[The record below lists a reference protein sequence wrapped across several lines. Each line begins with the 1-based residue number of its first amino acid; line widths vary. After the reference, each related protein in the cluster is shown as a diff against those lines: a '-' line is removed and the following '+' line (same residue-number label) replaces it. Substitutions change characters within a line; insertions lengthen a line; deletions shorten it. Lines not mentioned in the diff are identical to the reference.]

1 MTNLSKERLEILHNI
16 ATIINSIT
24 DYKDLLE
31 KIMDLCL
38 ETLKAERGVIVLK
51 EKEGFVPVVAREP
64 SGNIED
70 IKRISKS
77 VIEEVLK
84 SKNPVLLHSAL
95 EDKEFAAKDSI
106 IISQIKSVLVCPLVS
121 REQLIGAIYCDSLSK
136 SGIFSQTELDFLTA
150 FSHLAAVAIENARL
164 REMLISENIYLK
176 REITQNF
183 SFENIIGQSNK
194 MLKLFSLLNKIAITD
209 VNVLIQGESGTGKE
223 LVAKAIHYHSRRSGK
238 KIIPIYC
245 GSLPETL
252 LESELFGYKK
262 GSFTGAFQ
270 DKRGLIEEA
279 DKGTLF
285 LDEIFDV
292 PLATQAKLLRF
303 LQEGEIRRLGETE
316 PRKVDARIIAAT
328 NRDLREE
335 VKKGRFREDLF
346 YRLAV
351 LTIELP
357 PLREREDD
365 AVILAKHFLKKFSE
379 KYNKEI
385 KGLSGEAIK
394 LIRTY
399 PWPGNVRELEN
410 AMARAVSLAESNLIM
425 PEEMHLDISVE
436 EKPAAALGLLQAV
449 KETERKKII
458 EVLRKCHGDKTE
470 TAKILGISRR
480 ALYYKVNELNIK
492 ENDAS

>member
-1 MTNLSKERLEILHNI
+1 
-16 ATIINSIT
+16 
-24 DYKDLLE
+24 
-31 KIMDLCL
+31 
-38 ETLKAERGVIVLK
+38 
-51 EKEGFVPVVAREP
+51 
-64 SGNIED
+64 
-70 IKRISKS
+70 
-77 VIEEVLK
+77 
-84 SKNPVLLHSAL
+84 
-95 EDKEFAAKDSI
+95 
-106 IISQIKSVLVCPLVS
+106 
-121 REQLIGAIYCDSLSK
+121 
-136 SGIFSQTELDFLTA
+136 
-150 FSHLAAVAIENARL
+150 
-164 REMLISENIYLK
+164 MLISENIYLK
-176 REITQNF
+176 REITQDF
-183 SFENIIGQSNK
+183 SFKNIIGQSKK
-194 MLKLFSLLNKIAITD
+194 MLRLFALLNKIANTD

-262 GSFTGAFQ
+262 GSFTGAVQ
-270 DKRGLIEEA
+270 DKNGLIEEA
-279 DKGTLF
+279 DEGTLF

-292 PLATQAKLLRF
+292 PIATQAKLLRF
-303 LQEGEIRRLGETE
+303 LQEGEIRRIGETE

-351 LTIELP
+351 LTIDLP

-365 AVILAKHFLKKFSE
+365 PVILAKHFLKKYAE

-385 KGLSGEAIK
+385 KGLSGEAIN

-410 AMARAVSLAESNLIM
+410 AMARAVSLAEANLIR
-425 PEEMHLDISVE
+425 PEEMHLDISVKE
-436 EKPAAALGLLQAV
+436 LPQAASGLLQAV
-449 KETERKKII
+449 KEAERKKII
-458 EVLRKCHGDKTE
+458 EALKKCHGDKTE

-480 ALYYKVNELNIK
+480 ALYYKLNELNIK